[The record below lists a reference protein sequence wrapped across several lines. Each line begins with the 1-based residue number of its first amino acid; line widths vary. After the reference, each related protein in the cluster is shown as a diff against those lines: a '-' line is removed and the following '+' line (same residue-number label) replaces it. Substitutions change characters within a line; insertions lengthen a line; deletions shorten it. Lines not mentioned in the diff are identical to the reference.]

1 MRTRIGTILT
11 LMLAASSTLA
21 APLLQN
27 TPQADTK
34 TMVQDARCRQVL
46 VTCLINGVPMR
57 MMLDTGAT
65 NTVLH
70 KESLAKLKN
79 PVQLNTDNIQLR
91 GNAKVKPEV
100 YMLSLT
106 VDDARIRQ
114 HPVFVLDLSGARSA
128 MAEPID
134 GILGMDI
141 LGAMAF
147 TFDVAAGKLHWGL
160 PAGAHRL
167 VPLHGF
173 REESGRMHVQI
184 VCPGGD
190 TTKVLLDS
198 GATLSVIPANKWGA
212 GVGRKQSIG
221 ISDVNAMSEQQVS
234 FGVPG
239 DVRLAPGVTVQGVE
253 PMLTD
258 DPEAALLGMDV
269 LGRLRLVHVPS
280 AHNPA
285 GYFFLAL

>member
-11 LMLAASSTLA
+11 LMMVAGSTLA
-21 APLLQN
+21 APLL
-27 TPQADTK
+27 PKAPGADTK

-79 PVQLNTDNIQLR
+79 PVKLDTENLQLR
-91 GNAKVKPEV
+91 GNAKVKPDV

-114 HPVFVLDLSGARSA
+114 HPVFVLDLSGARAA
-128 MAEPID
+128 MAEQID

-147 TFDVAAGKLHWGL
+147 TFDAAAGKLHWGL

-167 VPLHGF
+167 VPLHGL

-184 VCPGGD
+184 LCPGGN
-190 TTKVLLDS
+190 TTNVLLDS
-198 GATLSVIPANKWGA
+198 GATLSVIPANKWGL
-212 GVGRKQSIG
+212 GVGRQQAIG
-221 ISDVNAMSEQQVS
+221 ISDVNAMSEKQVS
-234 FGVPG
+234 FGAPG
-239 DVRLAPGVTVQGVE
+239 DVCPVPGVTVQGVE
-253 PMLTD
+253 PLLTD
-258 DPEAALLGMDV
+258 DAETALLGMDV
-269 LGRLRLVHVPS
+269 LGQLRLVHVPS